1 MATVRLTPEVQEQA
15 LALPLRIQ
23 TRVNEKVLEQLR
35 QWPDVSGAKPLRHEW
50 AGHYRKRTGAWRV
63 IFKVI
68 GDVVLVVR
76 IDNRRDAYE

>member
-1 MATVRLTPEVQEQA
+1 L
-15 LALPLRIQ
+15 
-23 TRVNEKVLEQLR
+23 
-35 QWPDVSGAKPLRHEW
+35 LRHEW
-50 AGHYRKRTGAWRV
+50 AGHHRKRTGAWRV